1 MAVLLAIPVLLALL
15 ILQMGLVSNMPLL
28 HGSADLLLL
37 ALVAWALN
45 KRVRTAWLWAVL
57 AGLMVAFVSA
67 LPPGVALVGYLIAV
81 GLALLIRQRIWQA
94 PLLAMLATTF
104 LATLF
109 FHAISLAVLRVQGA
123 ALPLLE
129 AFNQITLPSILLNLL
144 LAIPIYALMGELAG
158 WVYPDALES

>member
-1 MAVLLAIPVLLALL
+1 
-15 ILQMGLVSNMPLL
+15 
-28 HGSADLLLL
+28 
-37 ALVAWALN
+37 
-45 KRVRTAWLWAVL
+45 
-57 AGLMVAFVSA
+57 MVAFVSA

>member
-1 MAVLLAIPVLLALL
+1 MAVLLAIPVLLTLL

-67 LPPGVALVGYLIAV
+67 LPPGVALVGYLVAV
-81 GLALLIRQRIWQA
+81 GLALLIRQRIWHM
-94 PLLAMLATTF
+94 PLLAML
-104 LATLF
+104 
-109 FHAISLAVLRVQGA
+109 
-123 ALPLLE
+123 
-129 AFNQITLPSILLNLL
+129 
-144 LAIPIYALMGELAG
+144 
-158 WVYPDALES
+158 